1 MKYSSG
7 ELANLG
13 DKVALGD
20 DATGEVVCSLD
31 TGEFTPRYPETA
43 WAYLK
48 HGVLINFPKHGLIHY
63 LTAEPDLQF
72 LERAPARLEK

>member
-7 ELANLG
+7 EVANLG

-20 DATGEVVCSLD
+20 GASGEVVCSLD
-31 TGEFTPRYPETA
+31 TGEFSSHFPRTE

-48 HGVLINFPKHGLIHY
+48 RGVLINFPKYGLIHY
-63 LTAEPDLQF
+63 QISEPDLEL
-72 LERAPARLEK
+72 LERTPTRVEK